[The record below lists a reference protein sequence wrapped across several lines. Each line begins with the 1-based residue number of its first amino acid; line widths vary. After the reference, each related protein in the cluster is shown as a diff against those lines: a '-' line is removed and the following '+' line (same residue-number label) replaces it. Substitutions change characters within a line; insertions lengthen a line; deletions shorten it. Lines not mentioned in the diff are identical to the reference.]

1 MNKKITKKQKIETL
15 SFAHDVIRERMNWA
29 YETIRSGSE
38 SKDDAVDGLLEII
51 KEAAQGQRYIGQ
63 VSFLI
68 GGSMLTKW
76 VYEGYHA
83 IAIKVLSD
91 AIRPLYD
98 DYEFNKDYIDQVESA
113 IEFFE
118 TLYAEHQQAA

>member
-1 MNKKITKKQKIETL
+1 METL

-63 VSFLI
+63 VSFFI